1 MGEKIRY
8 LLKNIGLMTLSNF
21 ASKIISFLLVPL
33 YTSALS
39 TTEYGTYDL
48 YTTTAFLLIPV
59 LSLCASDAVIRFALD
74 EHEDKSEVFSI
85 GLELFIRASFIIAIL
100 IAVNWALDLIPLFN
114 EYPGFFVLYY
124 MTCLLSDI
132 LTQFARGLERVFD
145 VAIAGV
151 LSSLVTV
158 SLNIVLLVVVPIG
171 LTGYFAASCAAFGIT
186 IVYLALRL
194 QIWRYVTVSRSKT
207 LKLRM
212 ERYSAPL
219 IFNQIGWWINNASDR
234 YVVTMICGAAANG
247 IYSVAYKIP
256 SLLSVFQTIFNQ
268 AWTLSVV
275 KEVESNDTSFI
286 TKVYSVYNCGMVLLC
301 TVLVAL
307 DRVVAHVLF
316 ANEFYAAWQYAPIL
330 LVSVVFSSLSYLLGG
345 IFTATKDS
353 SVIARTTVIGAVVNL
368 AVSLL
373 LTPVIGPM
381 GAAIATLVS
390 YIVVWV
396 LRLIDAYRAVG
407 FRASLVRDICSYCV
421 LLLQSCVF
429 LVWDGPALY
438 LAQCFAV
445 AGVFAM
451 YLKEVKVI
459 ALRAA
464 RKG

>member
-74 EHEDKSEVFSI
+74 EHEDKSEVLSI
-85 GLELFIRASFIIAIL
+85 GLLLFARATIIIAFL
-100 IAVNWALDLIPLFN
+100 IAVNWALNIVPLFN
-114 EYPGFFVLYY
+114 EYPGFFILYY
-124 MTCLLSDI
+124 ATCLLSDI
-132 LTQFARGLERVFD
+132 LTQFARGLERIFD
-145 VAIAGV
+145 VAVAGV

-158 SLNIVLLVVVPIG
+158 CLNILLLIVVPMG
-171 LTGYFAASCAAFGIT
+171 LTGYFAASCASFGIT

-194 QIWRYVTVSRSKT
+194 HIWRYVTIPRSKT
-207 LKLRM
+207 LKRRM
-212 ERYSAPL
+212 QRYSAPL

-247 IYSVAYKIP
+247 VYSVAYKIP
-256 SLLSVFQTIFNQ
+256 SLLSVFQTIFSQ

-286 TKVYSVYNCGMVLLC
+286 TKVYSVYNCGMVLVC

-307 DRVVAHVLF
+307 DKVVARILF

-330 LVSVVFSSLSYLLGG
+330 LVSVVFSSLSILLGG

-368 AVSLL
+368 AISLL
-373 LTPVIGPM
+373 LTPAMGPM
-381 GAAIATLVS
+381 GAAVATLVS
-390 YIVVWV
+390 YIVVWA

-407 FRASLVRDICSYCV
+407 FKTPLTRDICSYGV
-421 LLLQSCVF
+421 LLLQSGAF

-438 LAQCFAV
+438 LTQCVAV
-445 AGVFAM
+445 VGVFILHLREIRA
-451 YLKEVKVI
+451 I
-459 ALRAA
+459 ALRAMRRA
-464 RKG
+464 